1 MEADRRVKT
10 INRIAAVSVIL
21 LSLIGG
27 LVFTVVS
34 ERSEKKR
41 YPQKYAET
49 VSREAA
55 AAGIP
60 ESAAYAAMLVTSGF
74 DPAFTGDNGE
84 AGLFGMTPEV
94 FSELAAKTGE
104 SDDQRLLHDPEVS
117 IKFGCMQIAMLWREY
132 RSWETV
138 WTAFTAGRAAV
149 EEQTGADGSLDLSK
163 YPRAVS
169 QRVKKLLAA
178 LEKYEELYGEQSSS
192 DTENTIN

>member
-1 MEADRRVKT
+1 MEADRRLKT

-34 ERSEKKR
+34 EKSEKKK

-60 ESAAYAAMLVTSGF
+60 DSAAYAAMYVTSGF

-94 FSELAAKTGE
+94 FSELAAKSSE
-104 SDDQRLLHDPEVS
+104 SDDPRLLHDPEVA
-117 IKFGCMQIAMLWREY
+117 IRFGCMQIARLWREY

-138 WTAFTAGRAAV
+138 WTAFTAGRDTV
-149 EEQTGADGSLDLSK
+149 EEQIAADGTLDLSK
-163 YPRAVS
+163 YPRAVTR
-169 QRVKKLLAA
+169 RVSKLLAA
-178 LEKYEELYGEQSSS
+178 LEKYEELYGERTSS
-192 DTENTIN
+192 DENTIN

>member
-1 MEADRRVKT
+1 MEADRRLKT

-34 ERSEKKR
+34 EKSEKKK

-60 ESAAYAAMLVTSGF
+60 DSAAYAAMYVTSGF

-94 FSELAAKTGE
+94 FSELAAKSSE
-104 SDDQRLLHDPEVS
+104 SDDPRLLHDPEVA
-117 IKFGCMQIAMLWREY
+117 IRFGCMQIALLWREY

-138 WTAFTAGRAAV
+138 WTAFTAGRDTV
-149 EEQTGADGSLDLSK
+149 EEQIAADGTLVLSK
-163 YPRAVS
+163 YPRAVTR
-169 QRVKKLLAA
+169 RVSKLLAA
-178 LEKYEELYGEQSSS
+178 LEKYEELYGERTSS
-192 DTENTIN
+192 DENTIN